1 MFSKRDYVYAVYT
14 EKSFTKAAEKLFIAQ
29 PSLSAAIKKTE
40 EKIGAPLFERT
51 GQGARLTEVGRE
63 YITICEKMMCA
74 EKEFAERLSDIC
86 NLETGHIAVGGANYL
101 SSYLLPRIINRFKLK
116 YPKIS
121 VTLTEAHSSQLTEM
135 IRQER
140 LDIVIDCSL
149 TLPET
154 YEGVELAREHI
165 LLCVPRD
172 FEVNRGLSDFAISP
186 DDIHDSAAVVDSVTR
201 LPISTFA
208 KEKFVLLK
216 DGNDMYDRAM
226 EIFSEEKI
234 SPEIA
239 FRVDQLN
246 MAYALAGSGM
256 GVCFATDTIFK
267 YGMYDKNVLLYNVGK
282 KPYGRSLYIAHKKN
296 RYCTKAMS
304 EFIDAAKEVVR
315 K

>member
-1 MFSKRDYVYAVYT
+1 MFSKRDYVYAVYK

-40 EKIGAPLFERT
+40 EKIGALLFERT
-51 GQGARLTEVGRE
+51 GQGVRLTEVGRE
-63 YITICEKMMCA
+63 YIAICEKMICA
-74 EKEFAERLSDIC
+74 ENEFAERLSDIC
-86 NLETGHIAVGGANYL
+86 NLETGYIAVGGANYL
-101 SSYLLPRIINRFKLK
+101 SSYLLPRIINKFKNE

-121 VTLTEAHSSQLTEM
+121 VTLTEAHSSELTEM
-135 IRQER
+135 VRQEK
-140 LDIVIDCSL
+140 LDIVIDCFL
-149 TLPET
+149 TLPEI
-154 YEGVELAREHI
+154 YEGEELASEHI

-172 FEVNRGLSDFAISP
+172 FEINRGLSDFAISP
-186 DDIHDSAAVVDSVTR
+186 DGIHDATAVVDSVAR

-208 KEKFVLLK
+208 NERFVLLK

-246 MAYALAGSGM
+246 MAYALACSGM
-256 GVCFATDTIFK
+256 GVCFVTDTIFK

-282 KPYGRSLYIAHKKN
+282 KPYNRSLYIAHKKN
-296 RYCTKAMS
+296 RYRTKAMS
-304 EFIDAAKEVVR
+304 EFIKAAKQVV